1 MGASKVVAI
10 ANQKGGVGKT
20 TTTINLAAALA
31 LADRRVLVIDFD
43 PQGALTLAM
52 GINPAH
58 LRRTIYDVLVTP
70 EPLSSIVIQPKVGV
84 DLAPATIDLSGAEV
98 ELLNEIGR
106 EHVLRGKIA
115 PLRDEYDLV
124 LIDCPPNLGLLTINA
139 LSAADGLLIP
149 VQCQY
154 LSFRGMQLLLQMVTK
169 VQQRANPNLAI
180 TGILPTLYDTRTAH
194 SREVLEELRATYRE
208 LLIDVPIR
216 TRVALADAA
225 AHGKS
230 IFEFDGSS
238 DVADAYRRVAEVI
251 THG

>member
-1 MGASKVVAI
+1 MGASRVVAI

-31 LADRRVLVIDFD
+31 LADRRVLVIDLD

-52 GINPAH
+52 GVDPVH

-70 EPLSSIVIQPKVGV
+70 EPLSSIVIRPKTGI

-115 PLRDEYDLV
+115 PLRDAYDLV

-180 TGILPTLYDTRTAH
+180 AGILPTLYDTRTAH

-216 TRVALADAA
+216 IRVALADAT